1 MAYPKRLL
9 SDGEH
14 VQKEFRPH
22 LLAIMKPILLV
33 LGAFA
38 VAIASSALL
47 AGGWVTAGLVVA
59 GLMVLLAVPG
69 LTKWWFTGY
78 VVTNERLIARSGVF
92 RREGK
97 EIPLEVVNDISFK
110 QSFIERIFHSGDLV
124 IESAGEHGQSLFTNV
139 PDPEGLQSEVYR
151 FREARSRDLVSGNSP
166 AEELE
171 KLAFLHRRGVLSR
184 EEYER
189 KKEELYNW

>member
-22 LLAIMKPILLV
+22 LLAIMKPIFLV

-38 VAIASSALL
+38 VAIAGSALL

-59 GLMVLLAVPG
+59 ALMVLLAVPG
-69 LTKWWFTGY
+69 FTKWWFTGY

>member
-14 VQKEFRPH
+14 VQREFRPH
-22 LLAIMKPILLV
+22 LLAIIKPIFLTI
-33 LGAFA
+33 GAFA
-38 VAIASSALL
+38 VAITVSAMFS
-47 AGGWVTAGLVVA
+47 GGWVTAGLVLA
-59 GLMVLLAVPG
+59 GLLAFLAVPG
-69 LTKWWFTGY
+69 FAKWWFTGY
-78 VVTNERLIARSGVF
+78 VITNERLITRAGVF

-110 QSFIERIFHSGDLV
+110 QTFIERIFHSGDLV
-124 IESAGEHGQSLFTNV
+124 IESAGEHGQSLFTDV
-139 PDPEGLQSEVYR
+139 PDPEGLQSDIYR
-151 FREARSRDLVSGNSP
+151 LREARSRDLVSGNSA

-184 EEYER
+184 EEYDK
-189 KKEELYNW
+189 KKEDLYNW